1 MNTFTVVF
9 LCMLALSIGL
19 QLWLGVRHTRH
30 VQAHRNQVPEE
41 FRDNIPL
48 AAHRKAADYTIAN
61 TKLGALET
69 VYGAILLLGWTIAGG
84 LDLLDGAW
92 RALEF
97 GPLATGVLVLLSAM
111 LLMSLLELP
120 FSAIRTFRVEQ
131 RFGFNRSSVGVFV
144 TDLFK
149 GAALMLAIGA
159 PLAWLVLWIMSAAG
173 NLWWFYVWMVWFGFS
188 LLMMWAYP
196 SIIAPMFNKFAP
208 LEDMELKQ
216 RIEKLLHE
224 CGFKSDGIFVMDG
237 SRRSTHGNAYFGGLG
252 SNKRIVFF
260 DNLIKQ
266 LDADEIEAVLA
277 HELGHF
283 RLHHIRKRLIGLG
296 IISLLGLALLGW
308 LIEQS
313 WFYHGLGVSRPSDY
327 MALLLFMLSAPVFG
341 FLLTP
346 AGAWLSRRH
355 EFQADAFAAGRR
367 DATALVRA
375 LVKLYEENASTL
387 TPDPVYSRFYYS
399 HPPAA
404 MRIEQLKTNMSPHR
418 ITPQG
423 AA

>member
-1 MNTFTVVF
+1 MHLFTVVF
-9 LCMLALSIGL
+9 LVMLALSLGL
-19 QLWLGVRHTRH
+19 QLWLGSRHVRHVR
-30 VQAHRNQVPEE
+30 AHRGQVPES
-41 FRDNIPL
+41 FRDKIPL

-61 TKLGALET
+61 TRLGALET
-69 VYGAILLLGWTIAGG
+69 LYGAVLLLGWTLAGG
-84 LDLLDGAW
+84 LEWLDSAW
-92 RALEF
+92 RGLGA
-97 GPLATGVLVLLSAM
+97 GSLATGVAVLISAM
-111 LLMSLLELP
+111 LLMSVLELP
-120 FSAIRTFRVEQ
+120 FSAIRTFVLEQ

-144 TDLFK
+144 ADLLK
-149 GAALMLAIGA
+149 GGSLMILIGA
-159 PLAWLVLWIMSAAG
+159 PLAWLVLWIMAAAG
-173 NLWWFYVWMVWFGFS
+173 PLWWLYVWMVWFGFS

-196 SIIAPMFNKFAP
+196 SIIAPLFNKFTP
-208 LEDMELKQ
+208 LEDLQLKQ
-216 RIEKLLHE
+216 RIETLLHE

-252 SNKRIVFF
+252 NNKRIVFF

-266 LDADEIEAVLA
+266 LDGEEIEAVLA

-296 IISLLGLALLGW
+296 VISLLGLALLGW
-308 LIEQS
+308 LSEQA
-313 WFYHGLGVSRPSDY
+313 WFYHGLGISRLSDY

-346 AGAWLSRRH
+346 VGAWLSRRH

-367 DATALVRA
+367 DAAALVRA

-399 HPPAA
+399 HPPASI
-404 MRIEQLKTNMSPHR
+404 RIEHLKAGMNRQVP
-418 ITPQG
+418 
-423 AA
+423 A

>member
-1 MNTFTVVF
+1 MNTFTILF
-9 LCMLALSIGL
+9 LCMLALSLGL
-19 QLWLGVRHTRH
+19 QLWLGKRHMRYVH
-30 VQAHRNQVPEE
+30 AHRDQVPAP
-41 FRDNIPL
+41 FRDSISL
-48 AAHRKAADYTIAN
+48 AAHRKAADYTVAN
-61 TKLGALET
+61 TRLGAFET
-69 VYGAILLLGWTIAGG
+69 VYGALLLLGWTLAGG

-92 RALEF
+92 RSLGF
-97 GPLATGVLVLLSAM
+97 GTLTTGVLVLLSVL

-120 FSAIRTFRVEQ
+120 FSALRTFRLEQ
-131 RFGFNRSSVGVFV
+131 RFGFNRSTVGTFV
-144 TDLFK
+144 GDLVK
-149 GAALMLAIGA
+149 GALLMLLIGA
-159 PLAWLVLWIMSAAG
+159 PLAWVVLWIMGAAG
-173 NLWWFYVWMVWFGFS
+173 TLWWLYVWLVWFGFS

-196 SIIAPMFNKFAP
+196 TIIAPMFNKFSP
-208 LEDMELKQ
+208 LEDAQLRQ

-266 LDADEIEAVLA
+266 LDGEEIEAVLA

-283 RLHHIRKRLIGLG
+283 RLHHIRKRLIGMG
-296 IISLLGLALLGW
+296 AISLAGLALLGW
-308 LIEQS
+308 LVEQP

-367 DATALVRA
+367 DAGALVRA

-399 HPPAA
+399 HPPASV
-404 MRIEQLKTNMSPHR
+404 RIEQLKATA
-418 ITPQG
+418 G

>member
-1 MNTFTVVF
+1 MNAFSILF
-9 LCMLALSIGL
+9 LCMLGLSLGL
-19 QLWLGVRHTRH
+19 QIWLGMRHRRH
-30 VQAHRNQVPEE
+30 VVAHRDQVPDA
-41 FRDNIPL
+41 FRNTIPL
-48 AAHRKAADYTIAN
+48 AAHRKAADYTAA
-61 TKLGALET
+61 TTQLGAFEA
-69 VYGAILLLGWTIAGG
+69 VYGAVLLLGWTLAGG
-84 LDLLDGAW
+84 LDVLDSAW
-92 RALEF
+92 RSLDF
-97 GPLATGVLVLLSAM
+97 GPLVTGVLVMLSVL
-111 LLMSLLELP
+111 LLMSLLEVP
-120 FSAIRTFRVEQ
+120 FSLLRTFRIEQ

-144 TDLFK
+144 ADLLK
-149 GAALMLAIGA
+149 GALLMILIGA
-159 PLAWLVLWIMSAAG
+159 PLAWVVLWIMGAAG
-173 NLWWFYVWMVWFGFS
+173 ALWWFYVWLVWFGFS

-196 SIIAPMFNKFAP
+196 TIIAPMFNKFSP
-208 LEDMELKQ
+208 LEDAQLRE
-216 RIEKLLHE
+216 RIERLLRE

-266 LDADEIEAVLA
+266 LDGDEIEAVLA

-296 IISLLGLALLGW
+296 ALSLLGLALLGW
-308 LIEQS
+308 LAEQS
-313 WFYHGLGVSRPSDY
+313 WFYHGLGVTQPSNY

-346 AGAWLSRRH
+346 AGAWMSRRH

-367 DATALVRA
+367 DAEALVRA

-399 HPPAA
+399 HPPASV
-404 MRIEQLKTNMSPHR
+404 RIEHLKANS
-418 ITPQG
+418 G
-423 AA
+423 VA